1 MSLARAARD
10 FFNDFEALSAGN
22 FEKIP
27 DPYGVT
33 SAAPWVGPSEIL
45 TIFFGI
51 IGQVAHEEIFD
62 HFWAGSERIGQI
74 IYIGK

>member
-1 MSLARAARD
+1 MATDHAVPADSR
-10 FFNDFEALSAGN
+10 
-22 FEKIP
+22 I
-27 DPYGVT
+27 
-33 SAAPWVGPSEIL
+33 GPSEIL

-51 IGQVAHEEIFD
+51 IGQVVHEEIFD

>member
-1 MSLARAARD
+1 MLLLA
-10 FFNDFEALSAGN
+10 L
-22 FEKIP
+22 
-27 DPYGVT
+27 
-33 SAAPWVGPSEIL
+33 GPSEIL